1 MELTRLD
8 RENNYENFEEPEE
21 IVKMKKEIFKAA
33 AYLRRINKHEKTKVW
48 TTDRFTY
55 GRGAGKTNRV
65 DGLNFLANIP
75 ENQKN
80 KRIPGV
86 SWEMW
91 TDRFPVAKKV

>member
-1 MELTRLD
+1 MD
-8 RENNYENFEEPEE
+8 REIDQSNFEDPKE

-33 AYLRRINKHEKTKVW
+33 AFLRRMNKHEKTKVW

-55 GRGAGKTNRV
+55 GRGANKSNRV

-80 KRIPGV
+80 RRIPGV

-91 TDRFPVAKKV
+91 SDRFPEEKKE